1 LDECTAARTA
11 QTERTGGNMISY
23 ISIKDF
29 AIIENVEINFHPG
42 LNIIT
47 GETGAGKSIV
57 VEAISLALGSRA
69 DTAFVRSGK
78 EKAIIQLAA
87 DLEDE
92 EYIITRQISATGKNL
107 CKINGE
113 VVTLSE
119 INTLCKRIADIH
131 GQYDHQSL
139 LNPEYHIRLVDS
151 YHSDEILP
159 AKEKT
164 AALYQ
169 AYISAKN
176 KMTSILNDAAEH
188 ERQQDFMRFE
198 LNEIHQSNLA
208 LGEDDALAEQISLL
222 QNSETIYSN
231 LAETYELVCESDF
244 AAIDRLNKSLKL
256 ITEISEYSTD
266 LATLSSKF
274 SDVFYKLEDLFQEV
288 RKQRDQVSFSPE
300 ELDACLLR
308 MNLIDTLKRK
318 YGGSIE
324 SILSYAHNLEEKL
337 NLIENINI
345 SLETLKEN
353 VIRYEAELKDASSH
367 LSKLR
372 KQSAIHLEEKIQEE
386 LKQLNFN
393 DSNLSI
399 HFMDQPQHF
408 TENGFDLVEFLIS
421 TNKGEPLKP
430 LSKIASGGEMS
441 RIMLAFKNII
451 ADYDKIPTLIFDEI
465 DSGISG
471 ITAAVVGKKM
481 REISA
486 NHQIICITHLPQIA
500 AYGHHNYRIAKEILD
515 DMTITTVTPLLEN
528 EKIEEIARLLGGINI
543 TEITLQNARELIA
556 QSK

>member
-1 LDECTAARTA
+1 
-11 QTERTGGNMISY
+11 MISY